1 MNFDLAS
8 TPIEYIKGVGPKR
21 GELLRKELTIHTL
34 YDLLSHF
41 PFRYVDRT
49 TFRTIA
55 QIRST
60 DTDVQII
67 GKFKN
72 LQESKSKS
80 GRRIIVGT
88 FSDDTGE
95 VDVVWFQGLKL
106 IKDFIK
112 PEKKYILF
120 GKPNSFSGRF
130 SFAHPELEEH
140 VQGAEQ
146 GYAVMQPVYTTT
158 EKLTAIGLHSKGI
171 GKIMQNALELI
182 RNKWNEILPPELCKK
197 FNLIDR
203 ETAFQHIHFPK
214 SESELQNAR
223 FRLKFEELFFLQ
235 ISVVWLKMI
244 AQKNN
249 KGLVFDQKH
258 GFLKTFYLEKLPF
271 KLTNAQIR
279 VLREIRAD
287 VTSGYQM
294 NRLLQGDVGSGK
306 TLVALLTMLM
316 AIDAGYQT
324 CMMAPTE
331 ILARQHFL
339 TISQML
345 HGMPV
350 VVRLLTGSTKTSE
363 RREIHTML
371 ETNSLHI
378 LIGTHALIE
387 DTVVFKNLGLAVID
401 EQHRFGVEQRAK
413 LWKKNVRPPHILV
426 MTATP
431 IPRTLAMT
439 VYGDLDVSVIDELPP
454 GRKPVATYHITEA
467 HRLRL
472 NGFLKNEI
480 KKGRQVYIVYPLIEE
495 SEKLD
500 LLALEK
506 GIEYLQHTFPPP
518 DYQISVVHGRMRTED
533 KAFEMQRFVKGITQ
547 IMVATSVIEVG
558 VDVPNATVMVIE
570 NAERFGL
577 SQLHQLRGR
586 VGRGAEKSYCIL
598 VTGNKLTSESKI
610 RIDTMCRT
618 NNGFEIAEID
628 LKLRGPGDIMGTRQS
643 GLMNLKIANLATDQ
657 SVVQQSREAALH
669 LYENDPDLTKPE
681 HQQTKLYYQY
691 LYASGSNYAKIS

>member
-8 TPIEYIKGVGPKR
+8 TPIEYVKGVGPKR
-21 GELLRKELTIHTL
+21 GELLRKELNIHTL
-34 YDLLSHF
+34 DDLLRHF

-49 TFRTIA
+49 TFHTIVK
-55 QIRST
+55 IRST
-60 DTDVQII
+60 DADVQII

-72 LQESKSKS
+72 LQESRSKS
-80 GRRIIVGT
+80 GRRMIIGT
-88 FSDDTGE
+88 FFDDTGE

-120 GKPNSFSGRF
+120 GKPNSFSRRL
-130 SFAHPELEEH
+130 SFAHPELEEYG
-140 VQGAEQ
+140 QDAEQ
-146 GYAVMQPVYTTT
+146 GRAVLQPVYSTT
-158 EKLTAIGLHSKGI
+158 EKLTATGLHSKGI
-171 GKIMQNALELI
+171 GKIMQNALDLI

-197 FNLIDR
+197 FNLIHR
-203 ETAFQHIHFPK
+203 EMAFQHIHFPK
-214 SESELQNAR
+214 SESDLEDAR

-235 ISVVWLKMI
+235 ISVVWQKML
-244 AQKNN
+244 AQKNT

-258 GFLKTFYLEKLPF
+258 GFLRSFYLEKLPF

-279 VLREIRAD
+279 VLREIRSD

-306 TLVALLTMLM
+306 TLVALLSILM
-316 AIDAGYQT
+316 AIDAGYQA

-331 ILARQHFL
+331 ILARQHYQ

-345 HGMPV
+345 YGMPV

-363 RREIHTML
+363 RREIHKML
-371 ETNSLHI
+371 ENNTLHI

-387 DTVVFKNLGLAVID
+387 DTVVFKNLGLAIID

-506 GIEYLQHTFPPP
+506 GIEYLQHTFPLP
-518 DYQISVVHGRMRTED
+518 DYQISVVHGRMHAED

-598 VTGNKLTSESKI
+598 VTGDKLTSEGKI

-628 LKLRGPGDIMGTRQS
+628 LKLRGPGDLMGTRQS

-657 SVVQQSREAALH
+657 LVVQQSREAAIH
-669 LYENDPDLTKPE
+669 LYENDPELVKPE